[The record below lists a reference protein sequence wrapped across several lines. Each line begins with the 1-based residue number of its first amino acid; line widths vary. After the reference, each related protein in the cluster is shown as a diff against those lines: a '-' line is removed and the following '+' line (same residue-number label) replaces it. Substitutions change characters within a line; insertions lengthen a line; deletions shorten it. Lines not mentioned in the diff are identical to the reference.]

1 MATRQRCH
9 ELRTSLCLQQ
19 LNPRVGKRLSDPA
32 HIVVKVVD
40 LLCPF
45 IRGGKTGLFGGAGVG
60 KTVLIMEFMH
70 SIATL
75 HQGVSVFVGVRERIR
90 EGHELWHEMTAA
102 GVMPKTI
109 MVFGQMDE
117 SPGVRFRVGLA
128 ALTYAEAWMRQ
139 GLDTLVVYDDLT
151 THADCYREL
160 SLLLRRP
167 PGREAYPADIFYL
180 RSRLLERSTCVS
192 AKMSGGSLTALPLVE
207 TKEGEIA
214 SYTPTNLISITDGQ
228 IYFSEPLFSAGFL
241 PAIDVTK
248 AVSRIG
254 GRA

>member
-75 HQGVSVFVGVRERIR
+75 HQGY
-90 EGHELWHEMTAA
+90 
-102 GVMPKTI
+102 P
-109 MVFGQMDE
+109 
-117 SPGVRFRVGLA
+117 
-128 ALTYAEAWMRQ
+128 
-139 GLDTLVVYDDLT
+139 
-151 THADCYREL
+151 CL
-160 SLLLRRP
+160 S
-167 PGREAYPADIFYL
+167 
-180 RSRLLERSTCVS
+180 
-192 AKMSGGSLTALPLVE
+192 
-207 TKEGEIA
+207 A
-214 SYTPTNLISITDGQ
+214 S
-228 IYFSEPLFSAGFL
+228 EKGF
-241 PAIDVTK
+241 
-248 AVSRIG
+248 
-254 GRA
+254 GRATSYGTR